1 MSKKMIK
8 LIHGIVEFRETR
20 LPKYAEHFRHL
31 AEGQCPDALFITCS
45 DSRVVPELLA
55 STDPGELFVNRNVGN
70 MIPPATAEGNST
82 GDLSEAAGIE
92 FAVNVL
98 GVENIVIC
106 GHSECGA
113 MRAALDPSAVPKG
126 SNLGKWLHHCA
137 SAVFRLEQEGPLDRS
152 LSVHNQLSQVNVLV
166 QLEHLMTYP
175 IVKEKVLA
183 KKIRICGWWFEIR
196 SGEMH
201 AYNKEARK
209 FEPIDR
215 DASVRIIERIAAGR

>member
-1 MSKKMIK
+1 MIK
-8 LIHGIVEFRETR
+8 LIDGIVEFREQM
-20 LPKYAEHFRHL
+20 LPQYAEHFRHL
-31 AEGQCPDALFITCS
+31 ADGQSPDALFITCS

-70 MIPPATAEGNST
+70 MIPPATVDGSST

-92 FAVNVL
+92 FAVTVL
-98 GVENIVIC
+98 GVENIIIC

-113 MRAALDPSAVPKG
+113 MRAALDPASVAKA
-126 SNLGKWLHHCA
+126 SNLSKWLHHAA
-137 SAVFRLEQEGPLDRS
+137 SAVFRLEQEGPLDS
-152 LSVHNQLSQVNVLV
+152 TLSVHNQLSQMNVLV

-175 IVKEKVLA
+175 IVKEKVKA
-183 KKIRICGWWFEIR
+183 KKIRLCGWWFEIK

-201 AYNKEARK
+201 AFHKQNRK

-215 DASVRIIERIAAGR
+215 ESAVQIRERIAAGR